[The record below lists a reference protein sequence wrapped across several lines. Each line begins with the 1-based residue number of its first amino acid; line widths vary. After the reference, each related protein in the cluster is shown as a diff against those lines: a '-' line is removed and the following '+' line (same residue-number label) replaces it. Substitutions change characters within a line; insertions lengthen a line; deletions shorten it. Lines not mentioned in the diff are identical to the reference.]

1 MSDDKNLSDDFIVSS
16 KLSEEQ
22 KRRLDIRLTKDP
34 DKRAQLETMVRYRD
48 DQVSR
53 EEARLTEERKKLVA
67 EQVRKA
73 NQPRAG
79 QDGPTPPPGAV
90 QETPE
95 QRAERLEKQYDEH
108 QKLKDDEKLGRLRG
122 DLNQSIDQE
131 IKQAKGESAGKG
143 IRRWANR

>member
-1 MSDDKNLSDDFIVSS
+1 MSDEKNLSDDFIVSS

-53 EEARLTEERKKLVA
+53 EEARLAEERKEIVA

-73 NQPRAG
+73 NQPGAR

-90 QETPE
+90 QETPQ
-95 QRAERLEKQYDEH
+95 QRAERLEQQYDEH
-108 QKLKDDEKLGRLRG
+108 QKLKDDEKLQELRG
-122 DLNQSIDQE
+122 DLNKSIDQE
-131 IKQAKGESAGKG
+131 LMQVKGEGTGKG
-143 IRRWANR
+143 ARI